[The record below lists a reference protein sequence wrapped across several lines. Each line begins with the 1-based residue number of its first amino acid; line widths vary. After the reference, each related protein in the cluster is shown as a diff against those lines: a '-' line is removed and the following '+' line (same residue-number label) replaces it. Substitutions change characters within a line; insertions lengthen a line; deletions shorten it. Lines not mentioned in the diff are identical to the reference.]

1 LCLRHSEFSSQRPQ
15 KKIKSKFNRKFV
27 RVSKDTR
34 YNTKYLTVTKKQIL
48 SMEKSSSSE
57 AVGSSVK
64 SNSEH
69 YMELQIYYHIYK
81 SQMN

>member
-1 LCLRHSEFSSQRPQ
+1 
-15 KKIKSKFNRKFV
+15 
-27 RVSKDTR
+27 
-34 YNTKYLTVTKKQIL
+34 
-48 SMEKSSSSE
+48 MEKSSSSE